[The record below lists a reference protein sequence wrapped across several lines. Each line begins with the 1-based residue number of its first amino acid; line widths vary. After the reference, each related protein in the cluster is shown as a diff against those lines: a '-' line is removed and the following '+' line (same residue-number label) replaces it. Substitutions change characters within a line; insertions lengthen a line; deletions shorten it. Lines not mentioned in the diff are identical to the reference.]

1 MQLRL
6 NDVTVN
12 DVPRFL
18 TDKPTLLTHAHVI
31 PTDDFD
37 DPYVIPMSL
46 HGVSSTFPTRKPT
59 VEEYETL
66 PHLVLTD
73 EEPRYDPHDPA
84 LAWHEEAL
92 AKAVLEAGD
101 RIGALPPRR
110 LCSVSKTLLD
120 ASGSDRVQLALKQI
134 STIHDDAALCDT
146 MQANIS
152 TVRSA
157 SAGPQLTPQ
166 VLATNWGIDVRTAA
180 RTVQATTQ
188 RGICTVL
195 HPTLSCRFR
204 ANDRQL
210 RYRRLPIDCF
220 TDTLFSNTTS
230 RRNNKCA
237 QIFATPDGWCRAFPM
252 AKTSEGGFC

>member
-1 MQLRL
+1 MIGSNALITHDFDRPINVTGYTLQGPVNSNLRTVSAALAYDDATTGESVILVIHQAVYIPNLNHNLLSTMQLRL

-18 TDKPTLLTHAHVI
+18 TEKPTPLTHALAI
-31 PTDDFD
+31 PTDDFAN
-37 DPYVIPMSL
+37 PYVIPMSL

-59 VEEYETL
+59 VEEYKTL
-66 PHLVLTD
+66 PHLVLTS
-73 EEPRYDPHDPA
+73 EEPQYDPHDPA

-92 AKAVLEAGD
+92 AKAVLETGD

-120 ASGSDRVQLALKQI
+120 ASASDRVQLALKQI
-134 STIHDDAALCDT
+134 LSINDDAALCDT

-152 TVRSA
+152 TVCSA

-180 RTVQATTQ
+180 RTVQATT
-188 RGICTVL
+188 
-195 HPTLSCRFR
+195 
-204 ANDRQL
+204 
-210 RYRRLPIDCF
+210 
-220 TDTLFSNTTS
+220 
-230 RRNNKCA
+230 
-237 QIFATPDGWCRAFPM
+237 
-252 AKTSEGGFC
+252 

>member
-18 TDKPTLLTHAHVI
+18 TEKPTPLTHALVI

-66 PHLVLTD
+66 PHLVLTS

-84 LAWHEEAL
+84 LARHENAL
-92 AKAVLEAGD
+92 AKAVLETGD
-101 RIGALPPRR
+101 RIGAPPPRR

-134 STIHDDAALCDT
+134 STAHDDAALCDT

-166 VLATNWGIDVRTAA
+166 VLATNW
-180 RTVQATTQ
+180 
-188 RGICTVL
+188 
-195 HPTLSCRFR
+195 
-204 ANDRQL
+204 
-210 RYRRLPIDCF
+210 
-220 TDTLFSNTTS
+220 
-230 RRNNKCA
+230 
-237 QIFATPDGWCRAFPM
+237 
-252 AKTSEGGFC
+252 